1 MLKIDIFTTG
11 LETRFFSSPPL
22 INFRAM
28 KYAVFNLNFK
38 AVQKYIIVLS
48 AFLGASFFA
57 NSSETEGPAL
67 TSLNDSPSMNRYN
80 SSDIFPGANLPELY
94 IPGLEN
100 KKVGVVG
107 NQTSV
112 VFHNAEHSKY
122 THLVDYLLEA
132 KVQVV
137 KVFSPEHGFRGDGDA
152 GEIIRSDVDKATGL
166 PIISLYG
173 NNKKP
178 KPEQL
183 KGIDVMI
190 FDLQDVGV
198 RFYTYIS
205 TLHYVMEACAEANIP
220 LIVLDRPNPNID
232 IIDGPVLELAQRSFI
247 GMHRVPILYGMTIG
261 EYAQMING
269 EKWTAKVANLT
280 VIPCANYTRE
290 SRYSL
295 PIAPS
300 PNLRTDNAI
309 AWYASLCLFEGTV
322 FSVGRGT
329 EKPFEQVGHPNFPKK
344 IHSFTPKPGFGS
356 KDPLL
361 NGQLCYGI
369 NYADSVAPRKLNLY
383 PIISFY
389 DAFPFKD
396 GFFLKNNFFSLLV
409 GNTDVQRQIEIGQNE
424 QQIRVGW
431 QAAIMEFML
440 IRAKYLIYE

>member
-1 MLKIDIFTTG
+1 
-11 LETRFFSSPPL
+11 
-22 INFRAM
+22 M
-28 KYAVFNLNFK
+28 KYAVFNGQFK
-38 AVQKYIIVLS
+38 VAQKYIIVLCT
-48 AFLGASFFA
+48 FLSVSLFTFA
-57 NSSETEGPAL
+57 CESVTRNVL
-67 TSLNDSPSMNRYN
+67 QFVLKQNRISVAPIY
-80 SSDIFPGANLPELY
+80 PGANQPEIYMPL
-94 IPGLEN
+94 I
-100 KKVGVVG
+100 KDKSVAIVG

-112 VFHNAEHSKY
+112 VFKNPEHTKHV
-122 THLVDYLLEA
+122 HLVDHLIEA
-132 KVQVV
+132 GVKVV

-152 GEIIRSDVDKATGL
+152 GEIIRSDVDKKTGL
-166 PIISLYG
+166 PIVSLYG

-183 KGIDVMI
+183 KGIDVVI

-220 LIVLDRPNPNID
+220 VIVLDRPNPNID
-232 IIDGPVLELAQRSFI
+232 IVDGPVLEFAQKSFI
-247 GMHRVPILYGMTIG
+247 GMHQVPVLYGMSIG

-269 EKWTAKVANLT
+269 EKWISKKVNLT
-280 VIPCANYTRE
+280 VVPCSNYTRE

-329 EKPFEQVGHPNFPKK
+329 NKPFEQVGHPEFPKK
-344 IHSFTPKPGFGS
+344 EHSFTPKPGFGS

-361 NGQLCYGI
+361 NGKLCYGI
-369 NYADSVAPRKLNLY
+369 NYADSIAPRRLNMS
-383 PIISFY
+383 PILTIYAAFPNK
-389 DAFPFKD
+389 DAF
-396 GFFLKNNFFSLLV
+396 FLQNNFFNLLV
-409 GNTDVQRQIEIGQNE
+409 GNTETRKQIESGLSE
-424 QQIRVGW
+424 QEMRKGW
-431 QAAIMEFML
+431 QSRIQEFML